1 MKLYYSPGAC
11 SLSPHIVA
19 SEAGIA
25 VTLAKVDLKTHK
37 TADGGDYYQVNPKG
51 YVPALVLDDGRMLT
65 EGPAIVQ
72 YLADLKPDMGLIPRS
87 GFERYKVIE
96 WLTFINGE
104 IHKAFS
110 VLFGKDETAKIAA
123 REKLGQRF
131 AYVGQAL
138 GENLYLTGDGFTLAD
153 AYLFVML
160 RWAGKLHVAVPD
172 NLARLRDRIAARP
185 AVHKALQEEGSA

>member
-25 VTLAKVDLKTHK
+25 LTLEKVDLKNQHK
-37 TADGGDYYQVNPKG
+37 TADGGDYYQINPKG
-51 YVPALVLDDGRMLT
+51 YVPALVLDDGSLLT

-72 YLADLKPDMGLIPRS
+72 YLADLKPEAGLIPTS
-87 GFERYKVIE
+87 GFDRYKIIE
-96 WLTFINGE
+96 WLTYINGE
-104 IHKAFS
+104 IHKTFS
-110 VLFGKDETAKIAA
+110 VLFGKDEAAKTVA

-131 AYVGQAL
+131 AYVSQAL
-138 GENLYLTGDGFTLAD
+138 GANHYLTGDRFSAAD

-160 RWAGKLHVAVPD
+160 RWAGKLHVEVAA
-172 NLARLRDRIAARP
+172 NLVQLRDRIAARP
-185 AVHKALQEEGSA
+185 AVHKALQEEG